1 MPLVPLKQTID
12 IERPGETDKWG
23 RTTDP
28 VKFTLKCRF
37 SEETKMTRR
46 TSSGT
51 STAEITSSEVVST
64 ATILLDKFT
73 DIQYSDIIKYTDE
86 SGKTRQYEPINI
98 KRLRDFGGK
107 VLFTVVE
114 V

>member
-1 MPLVPLKQTID
+1 MPLVPLKQEVTVV
-12 IERPGETDKWG
+12 RPGVTDKWG

-28 VKFTLKCRF
+28 TEFTLKCRF

-46 TSSGT
+46 TSS
-51 STAEITSSEVVST
+51 TAQVTSSEVVST
-64 ATILLDKFT
+64 ATILFDKFT
-73 DIQYSDIIKYTDE
+73 DIQYADVIKYTDE
-86 SGKTRQYEPINI
+86 SDKTRQYEPINI